1 MIEWLLE
8 FFEVTT
14 GADLSWLLI
23 GIGAQLLF
31 ASRMLVQ
38 WIASERQKRSI
49 VPPVFWWI
57 SIFGALILLAYGVR
71 EREPVIILGQSFGF
85 IVYARNLWF
94 IHRVRKEDA
103 LKVFD

>member
-49 VPPVFWWI
+49 VPPVSRFTRASPTIWENPSSYWVRALASSFMRAI
-57 SIFGALILLAYGVR
+57 SGSSTVSAKKT
-71 EREPVIILGQSFGF
+71 
-85 IVYARNLWF
+85 
-94 IHRVRKEDA
+94 H
-103 LKVFD
+103 

>member
-8 FFEVTT
+8 FFDVTS
-14 GADLSWLLI
+14 GADLAWLII

-38 WIASERQKRSI
+38 WIASERQRKSV
-49 VPPVFWWI
+49 VPPIFWWI
-57 SIFGALILLAYGVR
+57 SIAGAMILLAYGVR

-94 IHRVRKEDA
+94 IHVVGENQNA
-103 LKVFD
+103 

>member
-1 MIEWLLE
+1 MIEWLLD
-8 FFEVTT
+8 FFDVTT
-14 GADLSWLLI
+14 GPDLAWLLI
-23 GIGAQLLF
+23 GVGAQLLF

-38 WIASERQKRSI
+38 WIASERERRSI

-57 SIFGALILLAYGVR
+57 SIAGAVILLMYGFR

-94 IHRVRKEDA
+94 IYIVGRKQD
-103 LKVFD
+103 V